1 MEKSQFP
8 FSEKP
13 SKDDITSQPTSKD
26 PHGGSSALQREAE
39 EAKKYGLSLEE
50 YRSQKEYLEKASK
63 DKKHEQSHNQQT
75 GMELEEEG
83 SSAGVGN
90 IANKKNENELT
101 ESMMHIQTG
110 QPLSDQRRQEE
121 ERAYETAKQ
130 QNQHDDHDQSGF
142 EVIKGGE
149 VSNVDNNYL
158 HVGSYY
164 AAPQDSDNHQLH
176 AIHEGRRFPESSSPK
191 AHHNYSF
198 PSSHNAEPPQPPPAN
213 LPPPNDL
220 PPAPDPHHQFA
231 IGSMV
236 RLDVQRGEPLY
247 GVLQWVGTVPD
258 FNGAIAGVELVSD
271 NNVHI

>member
-110 QPLSDQRRQEE
+110 QPLSNQRRQEE
-121 ERAYETAKQ
+121 EQAYEAAKQ
-130 QNQHDDHDQSGF
+130 QNQHDDHDRSDF
-142 EVIKGGE
+142 EFIKGGE

-158 HVGSYY
+158 HVRSYY
-164 AAPQDSDNHQLH
+164 AAPQDSDNHQFH
-176 AIHEGRRFPESSSPK
+176 AIHEGLRFPESPSPK
-191 AHHNYSF
+191 VHHNSEKENYKSLI
-198 PSSHNAEPPQPPPAN
+198 SSHNAKPPPT
-213 LPPPNDL
+213 
-220 PPAPDPHHQFA
+220 DPHHQFT
-231 IGSMV
+231 IGSV
-236 RLDVQRGEPLY
+236 VCVDVQKSEPLY